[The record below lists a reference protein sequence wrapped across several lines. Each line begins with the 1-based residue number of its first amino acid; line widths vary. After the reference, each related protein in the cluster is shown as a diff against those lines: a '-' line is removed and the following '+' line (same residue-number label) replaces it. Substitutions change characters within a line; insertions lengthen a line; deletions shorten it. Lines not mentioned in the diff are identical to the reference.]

1 MNNKAEQKPEEQK
14 PELITWS
21 NAIDIL
27 ERHIMHGEFIS
38 KSSLIKA
45 LDRIKNG

>member
-1 MNNKAEQKPEEQK
+1 MTNKVEKKPEEKK

-27 ERHIMHGEFIS
+27 ERHIMYDDFIS

>member
-1 MNNKAEQKPEEQK
+1 MNNKTEQKPEEQK

-27 ERHIMHGEFIS
+27 ERHIMHDEFIS